1 MPVNYGTPSNLDKYF
16 KEHGYPSRKDSDE
29 YRLKIMRG
37 SLKAK
42 HKNKPKVHDQSVN
55 A

>member
-1 MPVNYGTPSNLDKYF
+1 MAVNYGTPTNLDKYF
-16 KEHGYPSRKDSDE
+16 EKTGYPNRGMSDE
-29 YRLKIMRG
+29 ERLRIMKG

-42 HKNKPKVHDQSVN
+42 VSPRNKKAPGPN

>member
-1 MPVNYGTPSNLDKYF
+1 MAVNYGTPSSLDKYF

-29 YRLKIMRG
+29 HRLKIMRG

-42 HKNKPKVHDQSVN
+42 VSPRNKKAPGPN

>member
-1 MPVNYGTPSNLDKYF
+1 MGVNYGTPTNLDKYF
-16 KEHGYPSRKDSDE
+16 EEHGYPHRGMSDE
-29 YRLKIMRG
+29 ERLKIMRG

-42 HKNKPKVHDQSVN
+42 KKSKNSGRGPSP